1 MKKTLRFTLLLC
13 LVVALMATVSA
24 CFEPFE
30 QIPEATTPAQTTPD
44 TTTPEVTTPE
54 VTTPEV
60 TTPEVTTP
68 EVTTPVEEPDPNQ
81 PEGSVLVDSIGG
93 KTVVE
98 LLEKFVEDFAT
109 AKTYDFTVSHE
120 YTGFG
125 VTTSEFVSLKIGE
138 NTLAI
143 NINMEFMVADI
154 YFVDG
159 IIYMNTGEQ
168 KIKIP
173 AQNVDDVMGEG
184 FLDSLQ
190 EGPDFSEEDFEEL
203 ADAKIYLLGD
213 TYIVTFLSTDEDTG
227 EEVSTRLEFNADGE
241 LLLMEGTGETEHTR
255 FVINSYGKPVTVTP
269 PADADEYVSLGSD
282 PEIPEGAVAVDT
294 LNGMNARQLLDKF
307 LTEYPTAK
315 TYDIKVSIQQFSM
328 EEMMNMNVSV
338 KIGES
343 SMYFQMEMDGEM
355 LEMWVVDS
363 IAYVN
368 MNGEKT
374 KQEGLASEDVFGDGT
389 IDSMINSAIKEM
401 PEVFYT
407 FVDQAQL
414 YELDGVY
421 FFTVSLSLPEMGVMG
436 MTETIYFDENGNV
449 IRILDET
456 ESLIMDIIVNSYGR
470 PVEILPPEDA
480 DEYLEGNL
488 TPDMP
493 ENPDIPEIPETDDE
507 IYALYS
513 DMCTMLQDSDHFSVY
528 IDIGEEY
535 YVVYEIAGNN
545 KYLMLNGEE
554 NVEQWLIDQ
563 EGYMSV
569 DSEEIFAVDV
579 DVAFLESFTSFE
591 EFFPIDVFAQEEL
604 QNLRCSYD
612 EEWGEIVVEFEYA
625 SDSEHL
631 SQCKYAL
638 AADAS
643 YVDITAT
650 EFVNGE
656 EEVTC
661 NFFFT
666 IDPDLEITLP
676 EVE

>member
-98 LLEKFVEDFAT
+98 LLEKFIEDFAT

-120 YTGFG
+120 YAGFG

-143 NINMEFMVADI
+143 NMNMEFMVADI

-203 ADAKIYLLGD
+203 AEAKIYLLGD

-241 LLLMEGTGETEHTR
+241 LLLMEGTSEREHTR

-343 SMYFQMEMDGEM
+343 SMYFQMEMDGEI

-374 KQEGLASEDVFGDGT
+374 KQEGLALEDVFGDGT

-456 ESLIMDIIVNSYGR
+456 EALIMDIIVNSYGR

-493 ENPDIPEIPETDDE
+493 EIPETDDE

-513 DMCTMLQDSDHFSVY
+513 DMCTMLQDSDHFSAY
-528 IDIGEEY
+528 IDIGEAY

-563 EGYMSV
+563 KGYMSV

-591 EFFPIDVFAQEEL
+591 EFFPIDVLAQEEL

-631 SQCKYAL
+631 SKCKYAL

-656 EEVTC
+656 EEITC

-666 IDPDLEITLP
+666 IDPELEIFLP